1 MVSIKTFVK
10 KVKREMNG
18 NRERE
23 REEKPHNT
31 CQERVGKIE

>member
-18 NRERE
+18 KRERE
-23 REEKPHNT
+23 REENPHNT
-31 CQERVGKIE
+31 CHETVGKIE